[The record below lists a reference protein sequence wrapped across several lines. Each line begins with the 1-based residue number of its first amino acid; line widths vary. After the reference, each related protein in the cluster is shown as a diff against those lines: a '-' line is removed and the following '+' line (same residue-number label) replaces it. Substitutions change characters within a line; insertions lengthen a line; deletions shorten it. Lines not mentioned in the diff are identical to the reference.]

1 MILEQDT
8 ISEKDIHNVAKVF
21 IRTLNKNLS
30 LFSCEQ
36 IFSESNVVFD
46 IVQQKVMDVLL
57 LKHTP
62 TVRVFSHLYEKSK
75 HLTIE
80 PEKYNFP
87 NI

>member
-8 ISEKDIHNVAKVF
+8 ISENDIHNAAKVF
-21 IRTLNKNLS
+21 IRTLNKILS

-62 TVRVFSHLYEKSK
+62 TVRVFSRYMK
-75 HLTIE
+75 
-80 PEKYNFP
+80 NQ
-87 NI
+87 NISQ